1 MRVLVTGA
9 TGFLGSHVAD
19 QLCARG
25 DEVRALV
32 RRSSK
37 VDHLEKLGVELAYAN
52 LEKGE
57 GLDSAL
63 DGVDAI
69 VHCAGVVKA
78 LDEAGFHE
86 VNAGGTRHL
95 VDAARRLKRPLK
107 RFVYI
112 SSHEAWGPA
121 EPGVMPTEEMEAR
134 PITMYG
140 RSKLAGEKFVLA
152 AKDDLPV
159 TVLRPTGIYGPR
171 DAEILQ
177 LFAIANRGLLP
188 LINSRTS
195 RFTMVYG
202 PDCASAVLAAFD
214 VAHESGSIY
223 FVTDGNVYTWNDA
236 IGIVEDA
243 IGRKAWLRF
252 EIPRFVVQAVA
263 IASELSMRVT
273 KKPQIVTREKVGI
286 LRAPNLVISSE
297 KIRREL
303 GWKSEMSFAEGSR
316 KTVAWYREHGWL

>member
-1 MRVLVTGA
+1 VRVLVTGA

-19 QLCARG
+19 QLAARG
-25 DEVRALV
+25 DKVRALV

-37 VDHLEKLGVELAYAN
+37 VEHLEKLGAELAYAN

-57 GLDSAL
+57 GLDAAL
-63 DGVDAI
+63 EGVDAI

-86 VNAGGTRHL
+86 VNEGGTAHL
-95 VDAARRLKRPLK
+95 VKAARRVAKQLK

-140 RSKLAGEKFVLA
+140 RSKLAGEKAVLA
-152 AKDDLPV
+152 AKDELPV

-171 DAEILQ
+171 DTEILQ
-177 LFAIANRGLLP
+177 LFAIANRGLMP
-188 LINSRTS
+188 LINSRSS

-202 PDCASAVLAAFD
+202 PDCASAVLASFD

-223 FVTDGNVYTWNDA
+223 FVTDGNVYTWHEA
-236 IGIVEDA
+236 IGIVEGA
-243 IGRKAWLRF
+243 IGRRTLLRF
-252 EIPRFVVQAVA
+252 EIPRAVVQAVA
-263 IASELSMRVT
+263 IASELSMKVT
-273 KKPQIVTREKVGI
+273 KKAQIVTREKVGI

-303 GWKSEMSFAEGSR
+303 GWKPEMSFAEGSK
-316 KTVAWYREHGWL
+316 KTVAWYRAEGWL

>member
-9 TGFLGSHVAD
+9 TGFLGSHVAE
-19 QLCARG
+19 QLAARG
-25 DEVRALV
+25 DRVRALV

-37 VDHLEKLGVELAYAN
+37 VDHLEKLGAELAYAN

-63 DGVDAI
+63 EGVDAI

-78 LDEAGFHE
+78 LDEGGFHE
-86 VNAGGTRHL
+86 VNEGGTKHL
-95 VDAARRLKRPLK
+95 VEAARRVTTPLK

-121 EPGVMPTEEMEAR
+121 APGVMPTEDMEAR

-140 RSKLAGEKFVLA
+140 RSKLAGEKHVLA
-152 AKDDLPV
+152 AKADFPV

-171 DAEILQ
+171 DTEILQ
-177 LFAIANRGLLP
+177 LFAIANRGLMP
-188 LINSRTS
+188 LINSRSS

-202 PDCASAVLAAFD
+202 PDCASAVLASFD
-214 VAHESGSIY
+214 VEHESGSIY
-223 FVTDGNVYTWNDA
+223 FVTDGNVYTWHEA
-236 IGIVEDA
+236 IGIVEGA
-243 IGRKAWLRF
+243 IGRRTLLRF
-252 EIPRFVVQAVA
+252 EIPRFAVQAVA
-263 IASELSMRVT
+263 VLSELSMKLT

-303 GWKSEMSFAEGSR
+303 GWKPEMSFAEGSK
-316 KTVAWYREHGWL
+316 KTVAWYRAEGWL

>member
-1 MRVLVTGA
+1 MRVLLTGA
-9 TGFLGSHVAD
+9 TGFLGSHIAD
-19 QLCARG
+19 LLAARG
-25 DEVRALV
+25 DTVRALV

-37 VDHLEKLGVELAYAN
+37 VDHLEKLGAELAYAN

-57 GLDSAL
+57 GLTEAL
-63 DGVDAI
+63 DGVDAV

-86 VNAGGTRHL
+86 VNAGATEKL
-95 VDAARRLKRPLK
+95 VAAARRVAPKIK

-121 EPGVMPTEEMEAR
+121 GPGVMPTEDMEAR

-152 AKDDLPV
+152 AKDVLPV

-171 DAEILQ
+171 DTEILQ

-202 PDCASAVLAAFD
+202 PDCAAAVLAALD
-214 VAHESGSIY
+214 VPHASGSVY
-223 FVTDGNVYTWNDA
+223 FVTDGAVYTWNDA
-236 IGIVEDA
+236 IEIVEGA
-243 IGRKAWLRF
+243 IGRKAWARF
-252 EIPRFVVQAVA
+252 EIPRALVQVVA
-263 IASELSMRVT
+263 IASELSMKLT
-273 KKPQIVTREKVGI
+273 KKAQIVTREKVGI

-303 GWKSEMSFAEGSR
+303 GWKSELGFAEGAR